1 MILREQANF
10 EKKLLT
16 FFNFFMF
23 LLTVGR
29 SFLKVSQISL
39 FCISH
44 LPEWRNLKTSPTKKI
59 RRLYLKKE
67 FFS

>member
-39 FCISH
+39 FLHQPFAGMEKLENI
-44 LPEWRNLKTSPTKKI
+44 TD
-59 RRLYLKKE
+59 
-67 FFS
+67 